1 VRPGRILRRT
11 FASIGILL
19 GVSMLVFAA
28 VRLVPGDPVSLMLGK
43 ADTANPQLV
52 AEFRRTY
59 GLDDPLPVQYV
70 AWLSHIVRGDF
81 GRSLD
86 TQEPV
91 TSILA
96 RRISATLILAS
107 VAAVVAAVVGVLW
120 GVAAAYGGGVVGR
133 GLRSLPMVLMS
144 VPAYTLGIALTFI
157 FAVSLRVLPSSGMQS
172 PVDGGGPLDLLRH
185 LILPA
190 TTLAIFPASLTA
202 RLTSGTLDE
211 LRHEEYVRTAYAAGL
226 SPRRIAL
233 RHVLPNALLPIMTNT
248 GVLIGGMFT
257 AAVFV
262 ETIFGWPGVGT
273 MMVSAVGG
281 RDYPTLQAGAFVVAA
296 VFVVINW
303 VVDILYGAID
313 PRVRAGE
320 EAAT

>member
-1 VRPGRILRRT
+1 MSPGHILRRT

-19 GVSMLVFAA
+19 GVSILVFVA

-43 ADTANPQLV
+43 ADTTNPQMV
-52 AEFRRTY
+52 AEFRRAY
-59 GLDDPLPVQYV
+59 GLDDPLPVQYL
-70 AWLSHIVRGDF
+70 AWLSHIARGDF

-91 TSILA
+91 AGILG

-107 VAAVVAAVVGVLW
+107 VAAVIAAFVGVLW
-120 GVAAAYGGGVVGR
+120 GVAAAYSKGVVGH

-144 VPAYTLGIALTFI
+144 IPAYTLGIALTFI

-190 TTLAIFPASLTA
+190 VTLAVFPAALTA
-202 RLTSGTLDE
+202 RITSGTLDE
-211 LRHEEYVRTAYAAGL
+211 LRHEEYVRTAFASGL
-226 SPRRIAL
+226 SGRRVAL
-233 RHVLPNALLPIMTNT
+233 RHVLPNALLPIITNI

-296 VFVVINW
+296 VFVIINW
-303 VVDILYGAID
+303 VVDIAYGAID

-320 EAAT
+320 AAPS

>member
-1 VRPGRILRRT
+1 VSPGRVLRRSVS
-11 FASIGILL
+11 SIGILL
-19 GVSMLVFAA
+19 GVSILVFVA
-28 VRLVPGDPVSLMLGK
+28 VRMVPGDPVSLMLGK

-52 AEFRRTY
+52 AEFRQAY

-70 AWLSHIVRGDF
+70 AWLSHVVRGDF

-91 TSILA
+91 ASILVQ
-96 RRISATLILAS
+96 RISATLILSS
-107 VAAVVAAVVGVLW
+107 VAAVIAAVVGLLW
-120 GVAAAYGGGVVGR
+120 GVAAAYGRGAVGH

-144 VPAYTLGIALTFI
+144 VPAYTLGIALTFV
-157 FAVSLRVLPSSGMQS
+157 FAVSLRLLPSSGMQS

-190 TTLAIFPASLTA
+190 VTLAVFPAALTA
-202 RLTSGTLDE
+202 RITSGTLDE
-211 LRHEEYVRTAYAAGL
+211 LRHEEYVRTAYASGL
-226 SPRRIAL
+226 SGRRVAL
-233 RHVLPNALLPIMTNT
+233 RHVLPNALLPIITNI
-248 GVLIGGMFT
+248 GVLVGGMFT

-303 VVDILYGAID
+303 GVDLAYGAID

-320 EAAT
+320 SAPS

>member
-1 VRPGRILRRT
+1 MRVGRILRRT
-11 FASIGILL
+11 ASSIGILL
-19 GVSMLVFAA
+19 GVSILVFVA

-43 ADTANPQLV
+43 ADTANPRLV
-52 AEFRRTY
+52 AEFRQAY
-59 GLDDPLPVQYV
+59 GLDDPLPVQYA
-70 AWLSHIVRGDF
+70 AWLSHVVRGDF

-91 TSILA
+91 ASILG

-107 VAAVVAAVVGVLW
+107 VAAVVAAIVGVLW
-120 GVAAAYGGGVVGR
+120 GVAAAYSRGVAGH

-157 FAVSLRVLPSSGMQS
+157 FAVTLRLLPSSGMQS
-172 PVDGGGPLDLLRH
+172 PVDGGDPLDLLRH

-190 TTLAIFPASLTA
+190 VTLAVFPAALTA
-202 RLTSGTLDE
+202 RITSGTLDE
-211 LRHEEYVRTAYAAGL
+211 LRHEEYVRTALASGL
-226 SPRRIAL
+226 SGRRVAL
-233 RHVLPNALLPIMTNT
+233 RHVLPNALLPIITNI

-296 VFVVINW
+296 VFVIINW
-303 VVDILYGAID
+303 GIDIAYGAID

-320 EAAT
+320 ATPN

>member
-1 VRPGRILRRT
+1 MSPGRILRRT
-11 FASIGILL
+11 GSSIGILL
-19 GVSMLVFAA
+19 GVSILVFVA

-52 AEFRRTY
+52 AEFRRAY

-70 AWLSHIVRGDF
+70 AWLSHVVRGDF

-91 TSILA
+91 AAILG

-107 VAAVVAAVVGVLW
+107 VAAVVAAIVGVLW
-120 GVAAAYGGGVVGR
+120 GVAAAYSRGVAGH

-144 VPAYTLGIALTFI
+144 VPAYTLGIALTFV
-157 FAVSLRVLPSSGMQS
+157 FAVSLRLLPSSGMQS

-190 TTLAIFPASLTA
+190 ATLAIFPAALTA
-202 RLTSGTLDE
+202 RITSGTLDE
-211 LRHEEYVRTAYAAGL
+211 LRHEEYVRTAYASGL
-226 SPRRIAL
+226 SGRRVAL
-233 RHVLPNALLPIMTNT
+233 RHVLPNALLPIITNI

-273 MMVSAVGG
+273 MMVNAVGG

-296 VFVVINW
+296 VFVILNW
-303 VVDILYGAID
+303 GVDLAYGAID

-320 EAAT
+320 AAPG

>member
-1 VRPGRILRRT
+1 MSLGRLFRRT
-11 FASIGILL
+11 LSSIGILL
-19 GVSMLVFAA
+19 GVSVLVFVA

-43 ADTANPQLV
+43 ADTANAQLV
-52 AEFRRTY
+52 AQFRRSY
-59 GLDDPLPVQYV
+59 GLDDPLPVQYA
-70 AWLSHIVRGDF
+70 AWLSHVVRGDF
-81 GRSLD
+81 GRSLQ

-91 TSILA
+91 GSLLA
-96 RRISATLILAS
+96 RRSSATLMLAS
-107 VAAVVAAVVGVLW
+107 VAAVVAVIVGVLW
-120 GVAAAYGGGVVGR
+120 GVAAAYANGMIGR

-157 FAVSLRVLPSSGMQS
+157 FAVWLRLLPSSGMQS

-190 TTLAIFPASLTA
+190 TTLAIFPAALTA
-202 RLTSGTLDE
+202 RITSGTLDE
-211 LRHEEYVRTAYAAGL
+211 LRNEEYVRTAFAAGL
-226 SPRRIAL
+226 PARRIAL
-233 RHVLPNALLPIMTNT
+233 RHVLPNALLPIITNT

-273 MMVSAVGG
+273 MMVNAVGG
-281 RDYPTLQAGAFVVAA
+281 RDYPTLQAGAFIVGA

-303 VVDILYGAID
+303 AVDILYGIID

-320 EAAT
+320 AAPT